1 MGRAAEEAVWHL
13 SSGDVYQTSTCGR
26 RGGVECTSV
35 GSWESAVVQMEPK
48 AL

>member
-26 RGGVECTSV
+26 RGVECTSV